1 METWDHME
9 PRAHVENEDRVAPQ
23 VLLAHQ
29 GCLENQ
35 DLQVF
40 KVHPDLWVVE
50 ASRAPKATTGWLV
63 FKAYQDL

>member
-1 METWDHME
+1 METWDHTE
-9 PRAHVENEDRVAPQ
+9 RQAHVGNEDHQALQ
-23 VLLAHQ
+23 VLLVHQ

-40 KVHPDLWVVE
+40 KVHRDLWAVE
-50 ASRAPKATTGWLV
+50 ASRAPRATMDWLA